1 MTDEEAADRAVADNN
16 ALLAKRIAQLP
27 DRDVR
32 VRLQDGEDRVFVSLN
47 PLGPAVFPPIGRARA
62 SPCSRSSARHRLTLA
77 ALTPNLSPT

>member
-32 VRLQDGEDRVFVSLN
+32 VRLQDRVFVSLN

-62 SPCSRSSARHRLTLA
+62 SPCSRSSVRHRLMLA